1 MKFTGTF
8 VVVVAL
14 FIAVLITSNIIAVKP
29 ITILPIAWFGNPE
42 MVLPASI
49 IIFPIS
55 YIVGDVLTE
64 VYGFRI
70 ARGVIWLGFGANLV
84 VVIALWLTG
93 IIPGAFFW
101 GESDQGAYGRILGQI
116 PGILIASFAAY
127 LIGEFSNS
135 TVLALLKYKMQGR
148 LLFVR
153 TIGSTVV
160 GQGLDSFIFIFI
172 AFGVF
177 SDWSG
182 AALLG
187 AALAQWVVKI
197 LYEAA
202 ATPPH
207 LCGGGLHEA
216 QGGDGRYRRSQL
228 PQPPGNFH
236 LGPFAWDD
244 SPGTIGTSRTAGT
257 LNRSAKLV
265 EWSIHPGAVYR
276 AGAFFF
282 GFPPAASVTLESYY

>member
-1 MKFTGTF
+1 MRFTGTF
-8 VVVVAL
+8 VIIAVL
-14 FIAVLITSNIIAVKP
+14 FVTVLITSNIIAVKA
-29 ITILPIAWFGNPE
+29 ITILPIQWFGSPE

-70 ARGVIWLGFGANLV
+70 ARGVIWLGFGANLL

-101 GESDQGAYGRILGQI
+101 GESDQGSYGRILGQV
-116 PGILIASFAAY
+116 PGILIASFVAY

-153 TIGSTVV
+153 TIGSTIV

-177 SDWSG
+177 SDWSST
-182 AALLG
+182 ALLG
-187 AALAQWVVKI
+187 AALAQWIIKI
-197 LYEAA
+197 LYEGA
-202 ATPPH
+202 ATPLTYLVVNYMKRKEEMDVIDVP
-207 LCGGGLHEA
+207 
-216 QGGDGRYRRSQL
+216 RSL
-228 PQPPGNFH
+228 NP
-236 LGPFAWDD
+236 LGIFA
-244 SPGTIGTSRTAGT
+244 SG
-257 LNRSAKLV
+257 
-265 EWSIHPGAVYR
+265 
-276 AGAFFF
+276 
-282 GFPPAASVTLESYY
+282 

>member
-1 MKFTGTF
+1 MRFTGTF
-8 VVVVAL
+8 VIIAVL
-14 FIAVLITSNIIAVKP
+14 FVTVLITSNIIAVKA
-29 ITILPIAWFGNPE
+29 ITILPIQWFGSPE

-70 ARGVIWLGFGANLV
+70 ARGVIWLGFGANLL
-84 VVIALWLTG
+84 VVIALWVTG

-101 GESDQGAYGRILGQI
+101 GESDQGSYGRILGQV
-116 PGILIASFAAY
+116 PGILIASFVAY

-153 TIGSTVV
+153 TIGSTIV

-177 SDWSG
+177 SDWSST
-182 AALLG
+182 ALLG
-187 AALAQWVVKI
+187 AALAQWIIKI
-197 LYEAA
+197 LYEGA
-202 ATPPH
+202 ATPLTYLVVNYMKRKEEMDVIDVP
-207 LCGGGLHEA
+207 
-216 QGGDGRYRRSQL
+216 RSL
-228 PQPPGNFH
+228 NP
-236 LGPFAWDD
+236 LGIFA
-244 SPGTIGTSRTAGT
+244 
-257 LNRSAKLV
+257 
-265 EWSIHPGAVYR
+265 
-276 AGAFFF
+276 
-282 GFPPAASVTLESYY
+282 